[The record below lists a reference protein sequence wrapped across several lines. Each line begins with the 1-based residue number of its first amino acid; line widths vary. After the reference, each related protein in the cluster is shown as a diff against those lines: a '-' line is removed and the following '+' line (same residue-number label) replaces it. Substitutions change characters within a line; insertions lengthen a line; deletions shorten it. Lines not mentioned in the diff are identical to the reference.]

1 MSQTDVPDVRVWTIV
16 KADERDVGISDTQS
30 ETNYGMHGREIV
42 IRTKGRVERSWKCWV
57 RDEDTG
63 EESWMKGDG
72 DCPYREGHRVV
83 LATYEGELL
92 GQHNINMNKTLINNP
107 STRSANAFDVI
118 FVFILCL
125 VRCIFAP
132 IAFLCSLAK
141 VFYKKDGIVDMGPFP
156 DSAKYTN
163 KYGRYCL
170 IPLALV
176 MLSYLS
182 GDVEVVGGAILA
194 IAPFLTIISFKYIN
208 QGAKARA
215 EFMAEVSVAIAKAA
229 RDDLE
234 KSKSRTALGMV

>member
-1 MSQTDVPDVRVWTIV
+1 MSQTDIPDVRVWTIV

-42 IRTKGRVERSWKCWV
+42 IRTKSRVERNWKCWV

-83 LATYEGELL
+83 LATYKGELL
-92 GQHNINMNKTLINNP
+92 GQHNISTNKTQINKP
-107 STRSANAFDVI
+107 SRSGANVFDII

-125 VRCIFAP
+125 IRCVFAP
-132 IAFLCSLAK
+132 IAFLCSLVK
-141 VFYKKDGIVDMGPFP
+141 VFYQEDGIVDMGPFP
-156 DSAKYTN
+156 ESAKYTN
-163 KYGRYCL
+163 KYGRYGL

-234 KSKSRTALGMV
+234 KSKSRAALAV